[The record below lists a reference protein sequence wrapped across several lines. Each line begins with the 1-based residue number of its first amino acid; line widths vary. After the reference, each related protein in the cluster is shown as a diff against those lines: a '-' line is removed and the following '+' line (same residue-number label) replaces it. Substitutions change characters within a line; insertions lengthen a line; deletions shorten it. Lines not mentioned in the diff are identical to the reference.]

1 VYYYYSFSALS
12 DPVKLYND
20 LRWSVT
26 RPQGFEAV
34 VRVKCSEISPSST
47 SPPRSGSLPSAS
59 KFQRNHHEQQQQSQ
73 ELPPPPPTKIT
84 KTTTL
89 MPPPPPQRLPV
100 PPNLSRKSSSA
111 SQTTKTRLKPPPL
124 APPPLLVQPNPPP
137 PPVTKSPPTETVNLT
152 PQPPLPL
159 SPMFNH
165 KPELTPKKL
174 SSSFRRTLEHSV
186 LLVLL
191 PPSLLSF
198 STMTRMMRRKIWEEE
213 QFRKGLGK
221 RMDDGTSRV
230 AVKASSV
237 VPVVQSV
244 QQQQQKF
251 VYLAMP
257 SVSGGPSIGG
267 AIGVSQGLDA
277 MISIPQQAEIAK
289 KALQDN
295 VRRLKLGAVKRR
307 CDGFAAYYR
316 LKRCTGTSSCAENEV
331 EPEYQKPDYD
341 DQPKAENHTGE
352 VMDNNDVQAE
362 EDPKWWDNE
371 SQNILDSQQL
381 VEALCLCDDIFQS
394 QSPNRDGN
402 GNDGA
407 GKGKLRLSDY
417 AQLGPEDL
425 KNAKTLSLI
434 QQTLNLIHH
443 QNSDLASLYVVFSA
457 ILFALC

>member
-1 VYYYYSFSALS
+1 
-12 DPVKLYND
+12 
-20 LRWSVT
+20 
-26 RPQGFEAV
+26 
-34 VRVKCSEISPSST
+34 
-47 SPPRSGSLPSAS
+47 
-59 KFQRNHHEQQQQSQ
+59 
-73 ELPPPPPTKIT
+73 
-84 KTTTL
+84 

-111 SQTTKTRLKPPPL
+111 SRTTKTRLKPPPL

-174 SSSFRRTLEHSV
+174 SSSFRRTLEHFGPSRPASSELVIV
-186 LLVLL
+186 LNDDEDDEE
-191 PPSLLSF
+191 
-198 STMTRMMRRKIWEEE
+198 KIWEEE

-316 LKRCTGTSSCAENEV
+316 LKRCTGTSSCAEVDPVTPKSVTPDPPRTERLRSDNDLGQDITVTCEVPLAQRMPFFMYFWTPLMKVFCQEELRCENEV

-362 EDPKWWDNE
+362 EDPKWWDSE

-443 QNSDLASLYVVFSA
+443 QNSNLASLYVVFSA

>member
-1 VYYYYSFSALS
+1 MEL
-12 DPVKLYND
+12 
-20 LRWSVT
+20 
-26 RPQGFEAV
+26 
-34 VRVKCSEISPSST
+34 
-47 SPPRSGSLPSAS
+47 GSNRA
-59 KFQRNHHEQQQQSQ
+59 RNFRRRAADDDEDNQ
-73 ELPPPPPTKIT
+73 
-84 KTTTL
+84 TTP
-89 MPPPPPQRLPV
+89 MPPPPRLPV

-111 SQTTKTRLKPPPL
+111 LRTTKTRLKPPPL
-124 APPPLLVQPNPPP
+124 APPPLLVPNEPPIPLLVQPNPPPP

-198 STMTRMMRRKIWEEE
+198 STMTRMMRR
-213 QFRKGLGK
+213 RYG
-221 RMDDGTSRV
+221 RR
-230 AVKASSV
+230 SSFGREL
-237 VPVVQSV
+237 

-251 VYLAMP
+251 VYPAMP

-295 VRRLKLGAVKRR
+295 VRRLKESHGRTISSLTKTDENLTASYANITALGKSLSVANEKFIFMQKLRQFVSVI
-307 CDGFAAYYR
+307 CDFLQLARTSTNPMGSVHRTLGILCALTFFIYPVTPKSVTPDPPRTER
-316 LKRCTGTSSCAENEV
+316 LRSDNDLGQDITVTCEV
-331 EPEYQKPDYD
+331 PL
-341 DQPKAENHTGE
+341 A
-352 VMDNNDVQAE
+352 
-362 EDPKWWDNE
+362 
-371 SQNILDSQQL
+371 
-381 VEALCLCDDIFQS
+381 QS

-443 QNSDLASLYVVFSA
+443 QNSNLASLYVVFSA